1 MFAVYPTTMDLG
13 GAMQTRWP
21 TRSLKQR
28 DGRRERERERE
39 VVSIVVNVAA
49 SSNRVNN
56 GLRLRQEAAMATL
69 RSGCVAVVD
78 GGWCSGGSS
87 TSLYHP
93 STNQRRIKYHSI
105 YPSNICAFTVERVSE
120 TPLLAS
126 PLSYLLYPL
135 VPLCIQWTPSA
146 EFP

>member
-21 TRSLKQR
+21 IPKTERQ
-28 DGRRERERERE
+28 RERD
-39 VVSIVVNVAA
+39 VVSIVVKLAA

-56 GLRLRQEAAMATL
+56 SLRLRQEAAMATL
-69 RSGCVAVVD
+69 RSGCVVVD
-78 GGWCSGGSS
+78 GGCSGGSS

-135 VPLCIQWTPSA
+135 VPLCIQ
-146 EFP
+146 